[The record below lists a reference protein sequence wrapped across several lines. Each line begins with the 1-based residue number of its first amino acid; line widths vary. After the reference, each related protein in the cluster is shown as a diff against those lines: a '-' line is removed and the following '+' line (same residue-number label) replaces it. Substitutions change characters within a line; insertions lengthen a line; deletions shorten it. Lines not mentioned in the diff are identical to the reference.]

1 MQILAHLPPGFWT
14 IVVIVLGAVYVLVLV
29 ALMDST
35 VTGGWGS
42 FAKRYPAQARPEG
55 NAYSVLSCRFYNVYN
70 RGIGIRVIFTET
82 GIFFYMTFLS
92 RLAHPPFLL
101 PWESVKRVE
110 KGHGVFGE
118 YYIMEI
124 KDAAGTFRLDLNRN
138 VEHDLSR
145 YYKAPITYSPEPK

>member
-1 MQILAHLPPGFWT
+1 MHILAHLPPDFWT
-14 IVVIVLGAVYVLVLV
+14 IVIIVLGAVYVVVLV
-29 ALMDST
+29 ALMDSK

-55 NAYSVLSCRFYNVYN
+55 NAYSVLSCCFCNVYN
-70 RGIGIRVIFTET
+70 RARGIRVIFTDT

-110 KGHGVFGE
+110 KRHGFSGE

-138 VEHDLSR
+138 IEQD
-145 YYKAPITYSPEPK
+145 